1 MATATTTTV
10 SNTSGLAEDFEDI
23 IFDVSPTDTPM
34 LTMAK
39 RKKASARLHQWQE
52 DSLAAASSNKAE
64 EGADASYATAAGT
77 TTLNNNCQIS
87 TKTVDISRT
96 LDIVNKYGR
105 KSEVAYQLLKRGK
118 ELKRKIMEFF
128 SGFQYC
134 ALAE

>member
-39 RKKASARLHQWQE
+39 RKKATARYHQWQT

-64 EGADASYATAAGT
+64 EVRRDHGRRQTNNRFQQRRLTSPEHWTSSTNTDA
-77 TTLNNNCQIS
+77 NP
-87 TKTVDISRT
+87 K
-96 LDIVNKYGR
+96 
-105 KSEVAYQLLKRGK
+105 
-118 ELKRKIMEFF
+118 
-128 SGFQYC
+128 
-134 ALAE
+134 